1 MYILILIHR
10 CLTIP
15 KDLMADLNKK
25 ARKKIRYNQQGKL
38 FGMTDTMQ
46 IYNELLKEL
55 EKE

>member
-1 MYILILIHR
+1 
-10 CLTIP
+10 
-15 KDLMADLNKK
+15 MADLNKK